1 MADVKVAPE
10 GIKADVTLDCKGL
23 SCPMPL
29 LKTKKAIQK
38 LEKGQILEVLGTDPG
53 SKNDIPGWCERS
65 GHEFLGMKEESG
77 YFVFYIK
84 KG

>member
-1 MADVKVAPE
+1 MDLDSVKP
-10 GIKADVTLDCKGL
+10 DTTLDAKGL

-29 LKTKKAIQK
+29 LKTKKAIDK
-38 LEKGQILEVLGTDPG
+38 IDSGQILEVISTDAA

-65 GHEFLGMKEESG
+65 GHTLLGMKEESG
-77 YFVFYIK
+77 VTRFFIK